1 MPVERDQRDET
12 EGPRPAA
19 GGGSEAPRPDGAAPS
34 AAESCGCG
42 GHPVRTAADSR
53 ATGEGRFPLW
63 CAFRCAGR
71 GIAYAFASQR
81 NLKIQLAVA
90 VLAVAAGIIL
100 GISRADWLAIVLAIM
115 VVAVAE
121 VVNTAVES
129 AVDLASPQWHD
140 LARAAKDAGA
150 GAVLLAS
157 VGSVVVGL
165 IVFFP
170 YIVQR
175 FS

>member
-1 MPVERDQRDET
+1 M
-12 EGPRPAA
+12 
-19 GGGSEAPRPDGAAPS
+19 
-34 AAESCGCG
+34 
-42 GHPVRTAADSR
+42 
-53 ATGEGRFPLW
+53 L

-90 VLAVAAGIIL
+90 ALAVAAGLIL
-100 GISRADWLAIVLAIM
+100 GISRTEWLAVVLAIM
-115 VVAVAE
+115 VVAVSE

-129 AVDLASPQWHD
+129 VTDLASPDWHP

-157 VGSVVVGL
+157 AGSVAVGL
-165 IVFFP
+165 IVFAP
-170 YIVQR
+170 HLLALLP
-175 FS
+175 

>member
-1 MPVERDQRDET
+1 MI
-12 EGPRPAA
+12 
-19 GGGSEAPRPDGAAPS
+19 GGGAEKSRPDGTDPTT
-34 AAESCGCG
+34 CGCDD
-42 GHPVRTAADSR
+42 HLVRTAADSR
-53 ATGEGRFPLW
+53 AAGAGRFPLW
-63 CAFRCAGR
+63 CAFRCAAR
-71 GIAYAFASQR
+71 GVAYAFATQR
-81 NLKIQLAVA
+81 NLKIQLTVA
-90 VLAVAAGIIL
+90 VLAGIVL

-150 GAVLLAS
+150 GAVLVAS

-165 IVFFP
+165 IVLFP

>member
-1 MPVERDQRDET
+1 MPDD
-12 EGPRPAA
+12 RPTSA
-19 GGGSEAPRPDGAAPS
+19 SAPRAVPP
-34 AAESCGCG
+34 AEGGCGCDDRL
-42 GHPVRTAADSR
+42 VRTAADSR
-53 ATGEGRFPLW
+53 ADGAGRFPLL

-81 NLKIQLAVA
+81 NLKIQLAVGL
-90 VLAVAAGIIL
+90 LAVIAGLAL
-100 GISRADWLAIVLAIM
+100 GISRTEWLAIVLAIM

-129 AVDLASPQWHD
+129 VTDLASPDWHP

-157 VGSVVVGL
+157 AGSVAVGL
-165 IVFFP
+165 IVFVP
-170 YIVQR
+170 HLLALLP
-175 FS
+175 